1 MKLTEKGVSMNVKS
15 NVKVIF
21 LADEKLIR
29 RVFEEHKKELNGVMI
44 AYNLSEDYI
53 FEKLLGAVRDWEENM
68 EMTASEATIK
78 ELMLNPYNQW

>member
-1 MKLTEKGVSMNVKS
+1 MNVKS

-29 RVFEEHKKELNGVMI
+29 RVFEEYKKELNGVMI

>member
-1 MKLTEKGVSMNVKS
+1 MRGEKTIEKT
-15 NVKVIF
+15 IF

>member
-1 MKLTEKGVSMNVKS
+1 MNVKS

>member
-1 MKLTEKGVSMNVKS
+1 MRGEKMIEKT
-15 NVKVIF
+15 IF

-29 RVFEEHKKELNGVMI
+29 RVFEEYKKELNGVMI

-68 EMTASEATIK
+68 EMTASEAIIK

>member
-1 MKLTEKGVSMNVKS
+1 MNVKS

-53 FEKLLGAVRDWEENM
+53 FEKLLRAVRDWEENM
-68 EMTASEATIK
+68 EMAASEATIK

>member
-1 MKLTEKGVSMNVKS
+1 MNVKS
-15 NVKVIF
+15 NVKVVF

-68 EMTASEATIK
+68 EMAASEATIK

>member
-1 MKLTEKGVSMNVKS
+1 MRRE
-15 NVKVIF
+15 KVIEKVTF

-68 EMTASEATIK
+68 EMTASEAIIK

>member
-1 MKLTEKGVSMNVKS
+1 MRGE
-15 NVKVIF
+15 KVIEKTIV

-68 EMTASEATIK
+68 EMTASEETIK

>member
-1 MKLTEKGVSMNVKS
+1 MRGE
-15 NVKVIF
+15 KVIEKVTF

-29 RVFEEHKKELNGVMI
+29 RVFEEYKKELNGVMI

-68 EMTASEATIK
+68 EMTASEAIIK

>member
-1 MKLTEKGVSMNVKS
+1 MRREKMIEKT
-15 NVKVIF
+15 IF
-21 LADEKLIR
+21 SADEKLIR
-29 RVFEEHKKELNGVMI
+29 RVFEEYKKELNGVMI

-68 EMTASEATIK
+68 EMTASEAIIK

>member
-1 MKLTEKGVSMNVKS
+1 MRGEKVIEKT
-15 NVKVIF
+15 IF

-29 RVFEEHKKELNGVMI
+29 RVFEEYKKELNGVMI

-53 FEKLLGAVRDWEENM
+53 FEKLLGAVRNWEENM
-68 EMTASEATIK
+68 EMTASEETIK

>member
-1 MKLTEKGVSMNVKS
+1 MRREKVIEKT
-15 NVKVIF
+15 IF

-29 RVFEEHKKELNGVMI
+29 RVFEEYKKELNGVMI

-68 EMTASEATIK
+68 EMTASEAIIK

>member
-1 MKLTEKGVSMNVKS
+1 MRGEKVIEKT
-15 NVKVIF
+15 IF
-21 LADEKLIR
+21 LADEKRIR

-68 EMTASEATIK
+68 EMTASEETIK

>member
-1 MKLTEKGVSMNVKS
+1 MRGEKMIEKT
-15 NVKVIF
+15 IF

-68 EMTASEATIK
+68 EMTASEAIIK

>member
-1 MKLTEKGVSMNVKS
+1 MRREKVIEKT
-15 NVKVIF
+15 IF

-29 RVFEEHKKELNGVMI
+29 RVFEEHKKELNGAMI

-53 FEKLLGAVRDWEENM
+53 FEKLLRAVRDWEENM
-68 EMTASEATIK
+68 EMTASEETIK

>member
-1 MKLTEKGVSMNVKS
+1 MRGE
-15 NVKVIF
+15 KVIEKTIF
-21 LADEKLIR
+21 LVDEKLIR
-29 RVFEEHKKELNGVMI
+29 RVFEEYKKELNGVMI

-68 EMTASEATIK
+68 EMTASEAIIK

>member
-1 MKLTEKGVSMNVKS
+1 MIEKTIV
-15 NVKVIF
+15 
-21 LADEKLIR
+21 LADEQLIR
-29 RVFEEHKKELNGVMI
+29 RVFEEYTKELNGVML

-68 EMTASEATIK
+68 EMTASEAIIK

>member
-1 MKLTEKGVSMNVKS
+1 MRRE
-15 NVKVIF
+15 KVIEKTTF
-21 LADEKLIR
+21 LVDEKLIR
-29 RVFEEHKKELNGVMI
+29 RVFEEYKKELNGVMI

-68 EMTASEATIK
+68 EMTASEAIIK

>member
-1 MKLTEKGVSMNVKS
+1 MNVKS
-15 NVKVIF
+15 NVKVVF

-44 AYNLSEDYI
+44 AYNLSEDYM
-53 FEKLLGAVRDWEENM
+53 FEKVLGAVRDWEENM

>member
-1 MKLTEKGVSMNVKS
+1 MRRE
-15 NVKVIF
+15 KVIEKTLF

-29 RVFEEHKKELNGVMI
+29 RVFEEYKKELNGVMI

-68 EMTASEATIK
+68 EMTASEAIIK

>member
-1 MKLTEKGVSMNVKS
+1 MRREKVIEKT
-15 NVKVIF
+15 IF
-21 LADEKLIR
+21 LADEKRIR

-68 EMTASEATIK
+68 EMTASEETIK

>member
-1 MKLTEKGVSMNVKS
+1 MRGEKMIEKT
-15 NVKVIF
+15 IF

-29 RVFEEHKKELNGVMI
+29 RVFEEYKKELNGVMI
-44 AYNLSEDYI
+44 AYNLSEDYM

-68 EMTASEATIK
+68 EMTASEETIK

>member
-1 MKLTEKGVSMNVKS
+1 MNVKS
-15 NVKVIF
+15 NVKAVF

>member
-1 MKLTEKGVSMNVKS
+1 MRRE
-15 NVKVIF
+15 KVIEKVTF

-29 RVFEEHKKELNGVMI
+29 RVFEEYKKELNGVMI
-44 AYNLSEDYI
+44 AYNLSEGYI

-68 EMTASEATIK
+68 EMTASEAIIK

>member
-1 MKLTEKGVSMNVKS
+1 MRRE
-15 NVKVIF
+15 KVIEKTIV
-21 LADEKLIR
+21 LADEKRIR

-68 EMTASEATIK
+68 EMTASEETIK

>member
-1 MKLTEKGVSMNVKS
+1 MRRE
-15 NVKVIF
+15 KVIEKVTF

-29 RVFEEHKKELNGVMI
+29 RVFEEYKKELNGVMI

-68 EMTASEATIK
+68 EMTASEAIIK

>member
-1 MKLTEKGVSMNVKS
+1 MRREKVIEKT
-15 NVKVIF
+15 IF

-29 RVFEEHKKELNGVMI
+29 RVFEEYKKELNGVMI

-68 EMTASEATIK
+68 EMTASEETIK

>member
-1 MKLTEKGVSMNVKS
+1 MRRE
-15 NVKVIF
+15 KVIEKTTF

-29 RVFEEHKKELNGVMI
+29 RVFEEYKKELNGVMI

-68 EMTASEATIK
+68 EMTASEETIK

>member
-1 MKLTEKGVSMNVKS
+1 MNVKS
-15 NVKVIF
+15 NVKVVF

>member
-1 MKLTEKGVSMNVKS
+1 MRRE
-15 NVKVIF
+15 KVIEKTIV

-68 EMTASEATIK
+68 DMTASEAIIK

>member
-1 MKLTEKGVSMNVKS
+1 MRRE
-15 NVKVIF
+15 KVIEKTIF
-21 LADEKLIR
+21 SADEKLIR

-68 EMTASEATIK
+68 EMTASEAIIK

>member
-1 MKLTEKGVSMNVKS
+1 MRRE
-15 NVKVIF
+15 KVIEKTIV

-29 RVFEEHKKELNGVMI
+29 RVFEEYKKELNGVMI

-68 EMTASEATIK
+68 EMAASEETIK

>member
-1 MKLTEKGVSMNVKS
+1 MNVKS
-15 NVKVIF
+15 NVKIVF

-44 AYNLSEDYI
+44 AYNLSEDYM
-53 FEKLLGAVRDWEENM
+53 FEKVLGAVRDWEENM
-68 EMTASEATIK
+68 EMAASEATIK

>member
-1 MKLTEKGVSMNVKS
+1 MRRE
-15 NVKVIF
+15 KVIEKTIV

-29 RVFEEHKKELNGVMI
+29 RVFEEYKKELNGVMI

-68 EMTASEATIK
+68 EMTASEAIIK

>member
-1 MKLTEKGVSMNVKS
+1 MRREKAIEKT
-15 NVKVIF
+15 IF

-29 RVFEEHKKELNGVMI
+29 RVFEEYKKELNGVMI

-68 EMTASEATIK
+68 EMTASEAIIK

>member
-1 MKLTEKGVSMNVKS
+1 MRREKVIEKT
-15 NVKVIF
+15 IF

-68 EMTASEATIK
+68 EMTASEETIK

>member
-1 MKLTEKGVSMNVKS
+1 MRGEKTIEKT
-15 NVKVIF
+15 IF

-68 EMTASEATIK
+68 EMTASEAIIK